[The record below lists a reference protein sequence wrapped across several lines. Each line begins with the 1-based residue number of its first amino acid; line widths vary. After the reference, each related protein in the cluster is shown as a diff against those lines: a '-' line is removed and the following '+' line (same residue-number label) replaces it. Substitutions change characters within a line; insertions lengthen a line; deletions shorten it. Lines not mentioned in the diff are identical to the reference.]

1 MPASCVKVIQ
11 VSQAQRPAI
20 RKFKM
25 VLATKNITL
34 NFGGVTAIKDLSF
47 ALSLNEILSI
57 IGPNGAG
64 KTSVYNTIT
73 GLYEP
78 TSGEILFNNKSL
90 RTHLEVKD
98 LLKLFATTVLITI
111 IIHVV
116 ANLQSLWS
124 VAITANYIY
133 QQPFDW
139 IKAFGDGISFLINA
153 DFTTTIIAFFLV
165 GLIMFYLKK
174 RDGFTTYKIS
184 NKGISRT
191 FQNIRLFPELTVIEN
206 LLVPKFCE
214 DVKSVVLNAL
224 NLNKLKKLRESQR
237 QKALSIL
244 ERINITK
251 FADTKVSALSYGDQ
265 RRVEI
270 ARALITDPKII
281 LLDEPAAGMNPTES
295 NELMVL
301 IKSLKSEGVGVILI
315 EHHMKL
321 VMEISDRII
330 VLDRGELIAEGNPEE
345 VRQNERVISA
355 YLG

>member
-1 MPASCVKVIQ
+1 M
-11 VSQAQRPAI
+11 
-20 RKFKM
+20 
-25 VLATKNITL
+25 
-34 NFGGVTAIKDLSF
+34 
-47 ALSLNEILSI
+47 
-57 IGPNGAG
+57 
-64 KTSVYNTIT
+64 
-73 GLYEP
+73 
-78 TSGEILFNNKSL
+78 
-90 RTHLEVKD
+90 
-98 LLKLFATTVLITI
+98 ITI

-237 QKALSIL
+237 QKALLIL